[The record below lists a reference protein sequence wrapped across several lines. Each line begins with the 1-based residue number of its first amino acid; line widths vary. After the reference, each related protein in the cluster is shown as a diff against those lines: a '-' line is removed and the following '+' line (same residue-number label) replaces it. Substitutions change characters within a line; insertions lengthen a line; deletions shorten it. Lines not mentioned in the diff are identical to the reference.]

1 MLRLDRAKYLLFS
14 KSTEYKIQTLNE
26 EHKSLFGFP
35 QIRAWKKMLSVFDTL
50 ASFDEREIFSRSCLL
65 KNVSQSYLQS

>member
-14 KSTEYKIQTLNE
+14 KSTEHKIQTLNE

-35 QIRAWKKMLSVFDTL
+35 QIKACKNMLSVFDTL
-50 ASFDEREIFSRSCLL
+50 TSFDEREIFF
-65 KNVSQSYLQS
+65 

>member
-1 MLRLDRAKYLLFS
+1 MLRLDRAKYFFN

-35 QIRAWKKMLSVFDTL
+35 QIRAWKKMLSEFDTL
-50 ASFDEREIFSRSCLL
+50 TSFDEREKFL
-65 KNVSQSYLQS
+65 